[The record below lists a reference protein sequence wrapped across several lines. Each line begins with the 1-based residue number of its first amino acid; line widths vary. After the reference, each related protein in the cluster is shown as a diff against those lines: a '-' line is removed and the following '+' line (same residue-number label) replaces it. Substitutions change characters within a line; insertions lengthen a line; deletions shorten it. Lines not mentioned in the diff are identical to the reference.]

1 MEDIQKLYRDF
12 HRKVIEVEPP
22 CVTQPESFYP
32 EDFDSRQGTER
43 PQHYNSTIRQAIK
56 LAKSLCAECPIRKDC
71 LEYAVE
77 AQEEWGIWGGL
88 TARER

>member
-1 MEDIQKLYRDF
+1 MTDIQKLYREF
-12 HRKVIEVEPP
+12 HRKVVQIEPP

-32 EDFDSRQGTER
+32 EDFGSGDHFER
-43 PQHYNSTIRQAIK
+43 PQKYNATMRQAIK
-56 LAKSLCAECPIRKDC
+56 VAKSLCAECPIRKDC

-88 TARER
+88 TSRER

>member
-1 MEDIQKLYRDF
+1 MTDIQKLYREF
-12 HRKVIEVEPP
+12 HRKVVEVEPP

-32 EDFDSRQGTER
+32 EDFATGDHFER

-56 LAKSLCAECPIRKDC
+56 VAKSLCAECPIRRDC

-88 TARER
+88 TSRER

>member
-12 HRKVIEVEPP
+12 HRKVIEVQPP
-22 CVTQPESFYP
+22 CVEQPESFYP
-32 EDFDSRQGTER
+32 EDFGSGDQARDT
-43 PQHYNSTIRQAIK
+43 HYNSTIRAAVK

-77 AQEEWGIWGGL
+77 AKEEWGIWGGL
-88 TARER
+88 TSRER